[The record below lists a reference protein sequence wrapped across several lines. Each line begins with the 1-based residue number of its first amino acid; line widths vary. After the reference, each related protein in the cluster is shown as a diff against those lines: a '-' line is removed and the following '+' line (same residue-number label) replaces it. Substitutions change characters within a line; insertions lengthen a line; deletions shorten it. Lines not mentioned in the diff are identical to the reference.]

1 MPAGCANREA
11 LIPQFEVSIPYTGIQ
26 TRIVLADSPEEA
38 LEKAKNGDLFLLG
51 GGDCA
56 VDDHS
61 EDIRLN
67 WYRAKTVPLE
77 CENSENEQK
86 MVSVVAGLMR
96 SDPDVIMIGEIRCL
110 TQDSDLATPLGQTAE
125 AYDNEREDA

>member
-1 MPAGCANREA
+1 M
-11 LIPQFEVSIPYTGIQ
+11 PQFEVSIPYTGIQ

-61 EDIRLN
+61 EDIRLS
-67 WYRAKTVPLE
+67 WCRAKAVPLE
-77 CENSENEQK
+77 CEVPSY
-86 MVSVVAGLMR
+86 SGLNQYFR
-96 SDPDVIMIGEIRCL
+96 NPAKGKGRKCGQGN
-110 TQDSDLATPLGQTAE
+110 TQ
-125 AYDNEREDA
+125 

>member
-1 MPAGCANREA
+1 M
-11 LIPQFEVSIPYTGIQ
+11 PQFEVSIPYTGIQ

-51 GGDCA
+51 SCA

-77 CENSENEQK
+77 CEIPSYFGMNQYFRNPAKGKGRKYGQGS
-86 MVSVVAGLMR
+86 
-96 SDPDVIMIGEIRCL
+96 
-110 TQDSDLATPLGQTAE
+110 TQ
-125 AYDNEREDA
+125 

>member
-1 MPAGCANREA
+1 M
-11 LIPQFEVSIPYTGIQ
+11 PQFEVSIPYTGIQ

-51 GGDCA
+51 SCA

-96 SDPDVIMIGEIRCL
+96 SEPDVIMIGEIRCL
-110 TQDSDLATPLGQTAE
+110 TQDSDLAALLGKTAE

>member
-1 MPAGCANREA
+1 M
-11 LIPQFEVSIPYTGIQ
+11 PQFEVSIPYTGIQ

-61 EDIRLN
+61 EDI
-67 WYRAKTVPLE
+67 
-77 CENSENEQK
+77 
-86 MVSVVAGLMR
+86 MVCFFGHMAFLLLVAPGL
-96 SDPDVIMIGEIRCL
+96 GE
-110 TQDSDLATPLGQTAE
+110 
-125 AYDNEREDA
+125 